1 MDNRIV
7 VKGRFRKGESGNPA
21 GRPKG
26 AKGKRNQ
33 IPEELTA
40 DALAKLAAL
49 VAEGDTQAVRM
60 VLDRVIPTLRAVTPE
75 NSLDGKL
82 IAAKLAELETFEAR
96 IAALEEASAND

>member
-1 MDNRIV
+1 MNNRIV

-60 VLDRVIPTLRAVTPE
+60 VLDRVIPTLRAVTPVG
-75 NSLDGKL
+75 SLD
-82 IAAKLAELETFEAR
+82 AELIQMKIKELGEFEAR
-96 IAALEEASAND
+96 LAALEASRDQ

>member
-1 MDNRIV
+1 MV

-60 VLDRVIPTLRAVTPE
+60 VLDRVIPTLRAVTPLG
-75 NSLDGKL
+75 SLDAQLLTLK
-82 IAAKLAELETFEAR
+82 IKELGEFEAR
-96 IAALEEASAND
+96 LAALESMDRQ

>member
-60 VLDRVIPTLRAVTPE
+60 VLDRVIPTLRAVTAAG
-75 NSLDGKL
+75 SLDAQLLQLK
-82 IAAKLAELETFEAR
+82 IRELSEFEQR
-96 IAALEEASAND
+96 LQALEDSARD